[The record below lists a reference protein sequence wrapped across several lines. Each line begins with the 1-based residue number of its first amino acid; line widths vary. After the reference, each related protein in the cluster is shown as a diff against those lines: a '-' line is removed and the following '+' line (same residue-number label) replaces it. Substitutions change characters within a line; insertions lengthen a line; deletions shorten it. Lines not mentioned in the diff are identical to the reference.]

1 MTVTKHHFTFI
12 GLVSIFNESFHAKH
26 NEPYYFLFV
35 GFLCMKTNDCIWILE
50 YFIPKLLIFAMKQN
64 IGYIRHRKAIFIL
77 SLWINIL
84 RLFKE
89 SVLYEKICID
99 AEKNIFKANATFC
112 ALVLYWVSEK
122 PKNFFNTVFYIY
134 SMCVLSFLYNCLVFS
149 NKQVKLY
156 FYQKK
161 FLHILA
167 FLIYY
172 NFLLKKAT

>member
-1 MTVTKHHFTFI
+1 MNRSTPNITNRTT
-12 GLVSIFNESFHAKH
+12 
-26 NEPYYFLFV
+26 FLFV

-99 AEKNIFKANATFC
+99 AEKT
-112 ALVLYWVSEK
+112 YSK
-122 PKNFFNTVFYIY
+122 PMRLFVHLCFTELLKNLKTPLIQF
-134 SMCVLSFLYNCLVFS
+134 
-149 NKQVKLY
+149 
-156 FYQKK
+156 
-161 FLHILA
+161 FLHILHVC
-167 FLIYY
+167 FVFPI
-172 NFLLKKAT
+172 LLLGIVEQTS

>member
-99 AEKNIFKANATFC
+99 AEKTYSKPMRLFVHLCFTEFLKNLKTSLIQFFTYTPCVFCLFYIIAWYFRTNKSNYIFIK
-112 ALVLYWVSEK
+112 
-122 PKNFFNTVFYIY
+122 KNFFTFW
-134 SMCVLSFLYNCLVFS
+134 LSSFIIIFC
-149 NKQVKLY
+149 
-156 FYQKK
+156 
-161 FLHILA
+161 
-167 FLIYY
+167 
-172 NFLLKKAT
+172 